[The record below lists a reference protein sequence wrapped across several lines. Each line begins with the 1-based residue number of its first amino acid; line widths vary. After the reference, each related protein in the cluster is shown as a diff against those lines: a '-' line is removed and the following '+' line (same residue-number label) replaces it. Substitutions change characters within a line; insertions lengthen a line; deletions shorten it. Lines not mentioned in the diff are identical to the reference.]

1 MITNLAD
8 SIAHFFV
15 RKGWGSDQNREIYRY
30 GCEVILSALISI
42 LLVIGCGLLFR
53 MTGAALLFY
62 LVFLVL
68 RRYCGGYHAETYL
81 RCNTIFTIT
90 MVLVLFGISEYQTI
104 PSYALVIAS
113 VVSFLIVAWFSPV
126 SHKNKPLKKREIVI
140 YQKVAVSIS
149 GVLLSLVIILLQFER
164 EIATII
170 TLAMLTTS
178 IAMIVS
184 VVMERSEKNERN
196 CNAR

>member
-1 MITNLAD
+1 MRSHPFSADIDTSGYRLWSSVSNDGSSFTVLSGVPCPKKILWRVSCRNL
-8 SIAHFFV
+8 SEMF
-15 RKGWGSDQNREIYRY
+15 
-30 GCEVILSALISI
+30 
-42 LLVIGCGLLFR
+42 
-53 MTGAALLFY
+53 
-62 LVFLVL
+62 
-68 RRYCGGYHAETYL
+68 
-81 RCNTIFTIT
+81 TIFTIT